1 MRRSLLVLLFLAPFP
16 AAAQDSVLLPDI
28 VVQARRLDE
37 ARTAISPTLGASVSS
52 LKRETIENLPQGAD
66 APVNQL
72 LLQFPGVVQDS
83 FGEIHV
89 RGEHRNLQYRV
100 NGVTLP
106 VGIQGFGAFLDARA
120 IAELRL
126 LTGALPAQFGYRTGG
141 VVDITLRSGASDPG
155 GWVSAYGGSY
165 STFQP
170 SIGYAGLHG
179 GWDVFA
185 TGTFRQSRLGI
196 EPPTSSTSPLHNRTE
211 QLRGLVSVSRLL
223 TDNVR
228 LSVIGGTSANR
239 FQMPNNP
246 GQPIE
251 FPVIGEEFDSARL
264 RARQWERNRFGVVA
278 LQGSSGALD
287 WQVAG
292 FGRDSTIRYLP
303 DLLGELAFNGVA
315 SQVQRRSTAF
325 GVQADGSYRLND
337 RNTLRFGVMSMGE
350 RSFAGN
356 VTTLLPLDADGEVA
370 GDPFSIVTR
379 RGRTSWVHGIY
390 LQNEFRVSERLT
402 INAGLRGDYADQA
415 VRAGQLSPRM
425 NLVWRPMD
433 RTTLTLGYARYFT
446 PPAQELISPG
456 DVSLFAGTTNEP
468 ENFRADLPRPERSH
482 YFSAGISQR
491 VTDRLTLGASAWHK
505 EARDLLD
512 LGQFGRALVFTPFN
526 YRQGRSTGIEFTG
539 QWRGERLDLYANLT
553 ISRASGRDI
562 RTSQFN
568 FEPEELDYVRNKWVR
583 TDHDQLLTASAGAVW
598 RAWEGG
604 RISATLLFGS
614 GLRRGFANTEKQDPY
629 ATLNV
634 GLAHDFTLPGAGRWT
649 ARLDLLNLADARTQ
663 LRDGSG
669 IGVGAPQFLPRRAIY
684 GGLTRH
690 F

>member
-1 MRRSLLVLLFLAPFP
+1 
-16 AAAQDSVLLPDI
+16 
-28 VVQARRLDE
+28 
-37 ARTAISPTLGASVSS
+37 
-52 LKRETIENLPQGAD
+52 
-66 APVNQL
+66 
-72 LLQFPGVVQDS
+72 
-83 FGEIHV
+83 
-89 RGEHRNLQYRV
+89 
-100 NGVTLP
+100 
-106 VGIQGFGAFLDARA
+106 
-120 IAELRL
+120 
-126 LTGALPAQFGYRTGG
+126 
-141 VVDITLRSGASDPG
+141 
-155 GWVSAYGGSY
+155 
-165 STFQP
+165 
-170 SIGYAGLHG
+170 
-179 GWDVFA
+179 
-185 TGTFRQSRLGI
+185 
-196 EPPTSSTSPLHNRTE
+196 
-211 QLRGLVSVSRLL
+211 
-223 TDNVR
+223 
-228 LSVIGGTSANR
+228 
-239 FQMPNNP
+239 MPNNP
-246 GQPIE
+246 SQPIE

-278 LQGSSGALD
+278 LQGGSGALD

-292 FGRDSTIRYLP
+292 FGRDSSTSYLP

-315 SQVQRRSTAF
+315 SQVRRRSTAF
-325 GVQADGSYRLND
+325 GIQADGSYRLNE
-337 RNTLRFGVMSMGE
+337 RNTLRFGVLSMGE

-356 VTTLLPLDADGEVA
+356 VTTVLPLDEDGDVA
-370 GDPFSIVTR
+370 GDPFAIGTR
-379 RGRTSWVHGIY
+379 RGRTSWVHGVY
-390 LQNEFRVSERLT
+390 LQNEFRLSERLT
-402 INAGLRGDYADQA
+402 LNAGLRGDYADQA
-415 VRAGQLSPRM
+415 ARAAQLSPRV
-425 NLVWRPMD
+425 NVVWRPLD
-433 RTTLTLGYARYFT
+433 RTTVTVGYARYLT
-446 PPAQELISPG
+446 PPAQELITPG
-456 DVSLFAGTTNEP
+456 DVSRFAGTTNEP

-491 VTDRLTLGASAWHK
+491 VTERLTLGASAWHK

-526 YRQGRSTGIEFTG
+526 YRQGRSTGVEFTG

-553 ISRASGRDI
+553 VSRASGRDI

-604 RISATLLFGS
+604 RISATALFGS

-629 ATLNV
+629 ATLNI
-634 GLAHDFTLPGAGRWT
+634 GIAHDFSLPGAGRWT